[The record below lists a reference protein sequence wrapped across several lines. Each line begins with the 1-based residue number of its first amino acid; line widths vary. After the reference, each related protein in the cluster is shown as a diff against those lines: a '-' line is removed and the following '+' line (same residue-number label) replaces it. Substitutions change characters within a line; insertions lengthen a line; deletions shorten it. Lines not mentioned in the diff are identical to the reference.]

1 MDTRPLRS
9 LATAVAVAV
18 PALLLA
24 ASCGSDG
31 ASSGAPDDASRQ
43 DFCEAFLADPDELD
57 SDDPEAAADAA
68 HEYADSLA
76 EVGTPDVSDEARR
89 GFELYV
95 DLLADVDASD
105 VEELADQDPSDVF
118 SGDDLDAFEAFAE
131 VTADCGPGEF

>member
-18 PALLLA
+18 PVLVLA
-24 ASCGSDG
+24 AACGSDD
-31 ASSGAPDDASRQ
+31 AAGAPEDASRAE
-43 DFCEAFLADPDELD
+43 FCETFLAEPDD
-57 SDDPEAAADAA
+57 FGSDDADAAADAA

-76 EVGTPDVSDEARR
+76 EVGTPGVSDEARR

-105 VEELADQDPSDVF
+105 VEDLADQEPSDVF
-118 SGDDLDAFEAFAE
+118 SGDDLEAFEAFAD